1 MKTVPMK
8 KTGFL
13 FIAALLLLAA
23 CHPKAEWSVLKIDQM
38 EQTLLANA
46 QRGNVDSNSVNTLL
60 RAYEDFADRHNNH
73 AKSPEFLLKAADFYR
88 YMGKPLRS
96 IVMYDKIYT
105 NFPNYEK
112 RPFALFLQGFVF
124 ENEVGN
130 VDAAREKY
138 HQFLKQYPDHKIAED
153 VRTSLR
159 NLGKTPEQ
167 LVQEFMAQQQMD
179 SLMTTHNAK

>member
-1 MKTVPMK
+1 
-8 KTGFL
+8 
-13 FIAALLLLAA
+13 
-23 CHPKAEWSVLKIDQM
+23 
-38 EQTLLANA
+38 
-46 QRGNVDSNSVNTLL
+46 
-60 RAYEDFADRHNNH
+60 
-73 AKSPEFLLKAADFYR
+73 
-88 YMGKPLRS
+88 
-96 IVMYDKIYT
+96 
-105 NFPNYEK
+105 
-112 RPFALFLQGFVF
+112 LFLQGFVF

-179 SLMTTHNAK
+179 SLMTTQNAK